1 MQRRIIRQRAGFLVL
16 LPACCVTLA
25 AQSTPPAAP
34 ASVSGVVINSVTG
47 DPILRAHVV
56 LQGMGEMGGAGFS
69 TMGGMG
75 YSISRS
81 GGMRIVSS
89 NSDADSKN
97 YGALTNGEG
106 KFSVATL
113 PPGQYLVTVER
124 LGFVAPVNLPAGTN
138 TITLAAG
145 DKRED
150 LKLKLIPAGVITGRI
165 LGAGG
170 EPVPNA
176 EVRAEGARGTRQAQT
191 DEQGRYRIGALD
203 PGKYR
208 LRAAPRQ
215 QPFGA
220 EIRTDGS
227 REVHYAATYYPDST
241 AHSSARAIDV
251 QPAAQLTGIDIRL
264 VSTPIVLVSGHVTGM
279 PAGNV
284 PGLIQ
289 ALPEGEM
296 FGGGPQNTIKADGTF
311 TISNLDPGKY
321 TLVAATYGPGSQRNL
336 QSAPLEIEVAGANI
350 EHLELR
356 MIPPFEVTG
365 QMRFDDAQIRFPKA
379 RPRPEGM
386 PDDAAV
392 PAAVRQIH
400 LQSLGGGMRAGGTQ
414 AEIGPDD
421 SFTLEKVAPGRYHV
435 TLSWGPGYV
444 RSVRAGSTETEGDV
458 LDLSSGPPGAV
469 VVSVSALTCEVS
481 GTVNDA
487 SGPVA
492 NAHVVLVPESG
503 SRQYV
508 RAAETKADGTYSFTG
523 VPPGKFKLAATDE
536 GFYPNA
542 MQALED
548 YRDVAEDIDLHPGD
562 KLTKDLKRK

>member
-1 MQRRIIRQRAGFLVL
+1 MQRKTARRAAFLAL
-16 LPACCVTLA
+16 LPACCVPLA
-25 AQSTPPAAP
+25 AQNAQPPAP
-34 ASVSGVVINSVTG
+34 ASVSGVVTNSVTG

-56 LQGMGEMGGAGFS
+56 LQGMGDMGGAGVS
-69 TMGGMG
+69 SMGGVG
-75 YSISRS
+75 YTMSRS
-81 GGMRIVSS
+81 GGMRIVNGNPDS
-89 NSDADSKN
+89 DSKN

-113 PPGQYLVTVER
+113 PPGQYLVTVDR
-124 LGFVAPVNLPAGTN
+124 LGFVAPVNLSPGTN

-150 LKLKLIPAGVITGRI
+150 LKLKLVPAGVITGRI

-176 EVRAEGARGTRQAQT
+176 EVRAEGARGTRQANT
-191 DEQGRYRIGALD
+191 DELGRYRIGALD

-227 REVHYAATYYPDST
+227 REVHYSATYYPDST

-264 VSTPIVLVSGHVTGM
+264 VSTPIVLVSGHVTGI
-279 PAGNV
+279 PAGNMR
-284 PGLIQ
+284 GLIQ
-289 ALPEGEM
+289 AMPEGEM
-296 FGGGPQNTIKADGTF
+296 FGGGPQNAIKADGTF

-321 TLVAATYGPGSQRNL
+321 TLVAATYGPGPQRSL

-350 EHLELR
+350 EHLELS

-365 QMRFDDAQIRFPKA
+365 QIRFDDAQIRFPQA
-379 RPRPEGM
+379 RPKPPGM
-386 PDDAAV
+386 PDDAPV

-400 LQSLGGGMRAGGTQ
+400 LQSVGGGMRAGGTQ

-421 SFTLEKVAPGRYHV
+421 SFTLEKVSPGRYHV
-435 TLSWGPGYV
+435 SL
-444 RSVRAGSTETEGDV
+444 R
-458 LDLSSGPPGAV
+458 
-469 VVSVSALTCEVS
+469 
-481 GTVNDA
+481 
-487 SGPVA
+487 
-492 NAHVVLVPESG
+492 
-503 SRQYV
+503 
-508 RAAETKADGTYSFTG
+508 
-523 VPPGKFKLAATDE
+523 
-536 GFYPNA
+536 
-542 MQALED
+542 
-548 YRDVAEDIDLHPGD
+548 
-562 KLTKDLKRK
+562 LKRNLQNTMEYRSLAVAAQ